1 MQQPF
6 FYLAARFMTTII
18 AFVSQKG
25 GVGKST
31 LSRALAR
38 EAAIGGLRTK
48 IADLDTQQGTSVDW
62 NRTRLNARVQ
72 PEIAAEAFAT
82 AAQAL
87 KIAHQYDLLIIDGP
101 ARTSSGTLE
110 IARVANL
117 VVQPTGASVD
127 DLRPAVREFHAL
139 VQAGIARDKLVFAL
153 NRVGTPTEDA
163 ETRAYLTE
171 AGYAVLD
178 GCLLERPAYRKAQNI
193 GHSVTE
199 TSFRNLNARADALI
213 QALIDRVGEND
224 GQSLETETAKHTG
237 RAAAS

>member
-1 MQQPF
+1 
-6 FYLAARFMTTII
+6 MTTII

-38 EAAIGGLRTK
+38 EASIGGLRTK

-62 NRTRLNARVQ
+62 NRTRLNAGIE
-72 PEIAAEAFAT
+72 PEVAAEAFAT
-82 AAQAL
+82 ATQAL

-110 IARVANL
+110 IARVADL

-153 NRVGTPTEDA
+153 NRIGTPTEEA
-163 ETRAYLTE
+163 ETRAYITE
-171 AGYAVLD
+171 AGYTVLA
-178 GCLLERPAYRKAQNI
+178 GCLLERPAYRKAQNV

-199 TSFRNLNARADALI
+199 TSFRNLNTRADALI
-213 QALIDRVGEND
+213 QALIDRVGDDN
-224 GQSLETETAKHTG
+224 GRSLETETETPHDPR
-237 RAAAS
+237 RAATS

>member
-1 MQQPF
+1 
-6 FYLAARFMTTII
+6 MTTII

-38 EAAIGGLRTK
+38 EASIGGLKTK
-48 IADLDTQQGTSVDW
+48 IADLDTQQGTSIDW
-62 NRTRLNARVQ
+62 NRTRLNAGIE
-72 PEIAAEAFAT
+72 PEVAAEAFAT

-87 KIAHQYDLLIIDGP
+87 KIADQYDLLIIDGP
-101 ARTSSGTLE
+101 ARTSTGTLE
-110 IARVANL
+110 IARVADL

-139 VQAGIARDKLVFAL
+139 VQAGIPKNKMTFAL
-153 NRVGTPTEDA
+153 NRIGTPTEEA
-163 ETRAYLTE
+163 EARAYIAE

-178 GCLLERPAYRKAQNI
+178 GCLLERPAYRKAQNV

-199 TSFRNLNARADALI
+199 TSFRNLNTRADALI
-213 QALIDRVGEND
+213 QALIDRVGDNN
-224 GQSLETETAKHTG
+224 GRSLETETPDLA
-237 RAAAS
+237 RRSAAS